1 MGHYICPQP
10 GAVTAPPWHLQWLDL
25 LRVAVEK
32 GGNQAASVC
41 QLVGLVTGFLTFP
54 VSKIH
59 CFLGKT
65 GENINVCVHG
75 LTMLQQGIGY
85 RAPRDQPAL

>member
-54 VSKIH
+54 VSKINIV
-59 CFLGKT
+59 FLARLGK
-65 GENINVCVHG
+65 IS
-75 LTMLQQGIGY
+75 MLVSM
-85 RAPRDQPAL
+85 A